1 MTARSGLL
9 PLEASAGPPNPR
21 CLVATGACS
30 VAAAAGSAVTL
41 FENGSA
47 VTLRAPSTGKP
58 IASLAVSS
66 DGKALAA
73 GERGTK
79 PALLLWSLADCGRP
93 AVELARAQHNFGIAA
108 LAFSPSG
115 E

>member
-1 MTARSGLL
+1 MTIRSAPL

-21 CLVATGACS
+21 CLIAAGGSRVAC
-30 VAAAAGSAVTL
+30 AAGSTVTL
-41 FENGSA
+41 LENGSA
-47 VTLRAPSTGKP
+47 LTLKAPSTGKP

-73 GERGTK
+73 GERSPK
-79 PALLLWSLADCGRP
+79 PALLLWSLADCGQP

-115 E
+115 G